1 VVTYEDMINVEIAL
15 TAKAIAPKINLVLR
29 CSQEQFGRSIQEVFD
44 FDTVLCPRD
53 LATYSFAAAAL
64 GGRILGNG
72 MTDDLLWV
80 ALATLITPNHP
91 FMGQIIKEAAMNAD
105 FVPLYLEKQGQ
116 TIHGWQLLEITL
128 DQGDILYLTMPA
140 MRLQQVWQNTSLTIP
155 QSFPDL
161 K

>member
-1 VVTYEDMINVEIAL
+1 
-15 TAKAIAPKINLVLR
+15 
-29 CSQEQFGRSIQEVFD
+29 
-44 FDTVLCPRD
+44 
-53 LATYSFAAAAL
+53 
-64 GGRILGNG
+64 
-72 MTDDLLWV
+72 
-80 ALATLITPNHP
+80 
-91 FMGQIIKEAAMNAD
+91 MGQIIKEAAMNAD